1 MTVALT
7 ETVDLVTRL
16 SRALTSRAMYP
27 EGHPSVDGAVSD
39 FLGSLDAC
47 LTKRKADEV
56 TFLVIDRDLVVDDRP
71 LRTKSIHLRPFVRI
85 MSRHG
90 VQRLTFTRGLS
101 VEESNRF
108 LSALAVEG
116 DPSSSEH
123 VDLGKIRLGGD
134 GTGGPTPAGWGE
146 DLSEQDLDRGQDAF
160 AGFGQDREGSIEELD
175 RLVWRVL
182 EGLAS
187 SSRSLL
193 LLAPVK
199 GFDQYL
205 FLHSVNVSVLAV
217 GLARGLGIEGTTL
230 HEIGMAA
237 LLHDLGKTA
246 LPADLWRREGRLSEE
261 EWQRAQLHPE
271 LGAAMLCGSESAPPL
286 AVLVAYEHHLRWDG
300 KPSYPACGRTP
311 NLASQI
317 TAVADTWDALAA
329 GRLARPGPER
339 EGALALWRQR
349 SGTYLD
355 PFLVGHFL
363 LLLTEAGEQ
372 PG

>member
-1 MTVALT
+1 MNAALT

-27 EGHPSVDGAVSD
+27 EGHPSVEASVEDLLS
-39 FLGSLDAC
+39 SLEAC
-47 LTKRKADEV
+47 LGKRGSDEV

-71 LRTKSIHLRPFVRI
+71 LRTKSMHLKPFVRLMARTGI
-85 MSRHG
+85 
-90 VQRLTFTRGLS
+90 QRLSFARGLTG
-101 VEESNRF
+101 EEVNRF
-108 LSALAVEG
+108 LTAVATGGEAESSDHVSLGKVRLGLGDQEGALAG
-116 DPSSSEH
+116 W
-123 VDLGKIRLGGD
+123 
-134 GTGGPTPAGWGE
+134 TGE
-146 DLSEQDLDRGQDAF
+146 LSEEDLDRGQDAF
-160 AGFGQDREGSIEELD
+160 GRLDRDREGSIEELD

-205 FLHSVNVSVLAV
+205 FLHSVNVSALSV
-217 GLARGLGIEGTTL
+217 GLARSLGIEGAML

-237 LLHDLGKTA
+237 LLHDIGKTA
-246 LPADLWRREGRLSEE
+246 LPADLWRRQGRLSEE
-261 EWQRAQLHPE
+261 EWQQAVLHPE
-271 LGAAMLCGSESAPPL
+271 LGAAMLCGSESVPPL
-286 AVLVAYEHHLRWDG
+286 AILVAYEHHLRWDG
-300 KPSYPACGRTP
+300 KPSYPASGRTP

-317 TAVADTWDALAA
+317 TAVADTWDALAS
-329 GRLARPGPER
+329 GRAALPGR
-339 EGALALWRQR
+339 DRKAALAVWRER

-363 LLLTEAGEQ
+363 LLLSEAGEQ
-372 PG
+372 PA